1 MSREILR
8 IIKLLSL
15 FSEQKKSSEK
25 ITLVAGDKIFTQ
37 HAKYA
42 KFLNA
47 VASNLVKNLK
57 IPGFDKVNSFAEEIS
72 RAVLEAFLK
81 T

>member
-15 FSEQKKSSEK
+15 FSDQKKSSEK

-42 KFLNA
+42 KLLNA
-47 VASNLVKNLK
+47 VPSNLVKNLK
-57 IPGFDKVNSFAEEIS
+57 IPEFNKVNSFAEEIS
-72 RAVLEAFLK
+72 RAILEAFLK